1 MRYGLQLTAAH
12 HEAGV
17 RAFIERHGLA
27 GRAIYFRPGRS
38 AARSAL
44 GALVTK
50 HPARSARAVKSSL
63 QRGPRLPAQAASP
76 TFNGSPATAKRYQ
89 AGVEMAELMG
99 VDRFQRLFRE
109 TASLDADKTDVRY
122 MNDLVNRK
130 LHSLLVAAQGAARV
144 DGRDV
149 IEAGDFPVTAGLQEC
164 LQAFERLERLQ
175 ECLQAFEALETEVE
189 LESILQQLAD
199 LPPLQ
204 LAYGED
210 MRARLPLIA
219 GAVAVAIAR
228 TLKALKPD
236 MEKPEPAQWDRVEEI
251 LKIVL

>member
-1 MRYGLQLTAAH
+1 
-12 HEAGV
+12 
-17 RAFIERHGLA
+17 
-27 GRAIYFRPGRS
+27 
-38 AARSAL
+38 
-44 GALVTK
+44 
-50 HPARSARAVKSSL
+50 
-63 QRGPRLPAQAASP
+63 
-76 TFNGSPATAKRYQ
+76 
-89 AGVEMAELMG
+89 MAELMG

-149 IEAGDFPVTAGLQEC
+149 IEAGDFPVTAG
-164 LQAFERLERLQ
+164 LQ

>member
-50 HPARSARAVKSSL
+50 HPARSVRAVKSSL
-63 QRGPRLPAQAASP
+63 QRGPRLPVQAASP
-76 TFNGSPATAKRYQ
+76 TFNGSPSTAKRYQ

-164 LQAFERLERLQ
+164 LQAFE
-175 ECLQAFEALETEVE
+175 ALETEVE